1 MNKLILFPCFL
12 FIINTI
18 NAQEG
23 KKEYLQKVLNK
34 IEEIESASYYNVS
47 KTWEPGDTIPLS
59 EFRQLINEYN
69 NPADST
75 IGASY
80 IALDPDDTKKL
91 EFGYDGH
98 VVSHMFHDKKG
109 IIIDDFTTRSLP
121 FRLVGPPFFNYTK
134 SIIRYALNTNDNITT
149 ELKEEKDYYY
159 LKLVINEDKQVE
171 FFGKDY
177 KIDNPYCLDP
187 TSGYEIWISKSNDLP
202 YQVRREMYHNISMN
216 SCSNVEINKLS
227 ISDFKLSDYFPKD
240 YEIRKVGE
248 NRAVPT
254 SSLVGQKATAWTL
267 KDEKEQNISLSD
279 FKSRVL
285 LVQFTGIG
293 CGPCQLSIPFLNK
306 LKSEFKTDDL
316 DIVAIET
323 WRRKAHALQ
332 NYIDRHHINYKLTTG
347 TDEIVKAYQ
356 ASSAPIFFILDE
368 NRVIRKIVTGYSKD
382 STDKEIENYIKEL
395 L

>member
-1 MNKLILFPCFL
+1 MN
-12 FIINTI
+12 T
-18 NAQEG
+18 
-23 KKEYLQKVLNK
+23 
-34 IEEIESASYYNVS
+34 
-47 KTWEPGDTIPLS
+47 
-59 EFRQLINEYN
+59 
-69 NPADST
+69 
-75 IGASY
+75 
-80 IALDPDDTKKL
+80 
-91 EFGYDGH
+91 
-98 VVSHMFHDKKG
+98 
-109 IIIDDFTTRSLP
+109 
-121 FRLVGPPFFNYTK
+121 
-134 SIIRYALNTNDNITT
+134 
-149 ELKEEKDYYY
+149 
-159 LKLVINEDKQVE
+159 
-171 FFGKDY
+171 
-177 KIDNPYCLDP
+177 
-187 TSGYEIWISKSNDLP
+187 
-202 YQVRREMYHNISMN
+202 
-216 SCSNVEINKLS
+216 CSDVEINKLS

-248 NRAVPT
+248 NRAAPT

-267 KDEKEQNISLSD
+267 KDEKEQDISLSD
-279 FKSRVL
+279 FKSKVL

-306 LKSEFKTDDL
+306 LKSEFKTDAL

-382 STDKEIENYIKEL
+382 STDKDIENYIKEL

>member
-1 MNKLILFPCFL
+1 M
-12 FIINTI
+12 
-18 NAQEG
+18 
-23 KKEYLQKVLNK
+23 
-34 IEEIESASYYNVS
+34 
-47 KTWEPGDTIPLS
+47 
-59 EFRQLINEYN
+59 
-69 NPADST
+69 
-75 IGASY
+75 
-80 IALDPDDTKKL
+80 
-91 EFGYDGH
+91 
-98 VVSHMFHDKKG
+98 
-109 IIIDDFTTRSLP
+109 IDDFTTRPLP

-134 SIIRYALNTNDNITT
+134 SIIRYALNTNDNIST

-159 LKLVINEDKQVE
+159 FKLVINEDKQVE

-187 TSGYEIWISKSNDLP
+187 TSSYEIWISKSNDLP
-202 YQVRREMYHNISMN
+202 YQVRREMYHNISIN
-216 SCSNVEINKLS
+216 TCSDVEINKLS

-240 YEIRKVGE
+240 YEIRKVRE
-248 NRAVPT
+248 NRAAPT

-267 KDEKEQNISLSD
+267 KDEKEQDISLSD
-279 FKSRVL
+279 FKSKVL

-332 NYIDRHHINYKLTTG
+332 NYINRHHINYKLATG

-368 NRVIRKIVTGYSKD
+368 NRIIRKMIADIAKT
-382 STDKEIENYIKEL
+382 L
-395 L
+395 LTKI